1 MVRMQGHWEC
11 EPLTSVQESSV
22 PASEVGSATTATG
35 CSAVG
40 VARALPKSGTAKSRP
55 GKKSAWQEGV
65 LPEFSSPAR
74 RAGDG
79 GGAMG

>member
-22 PASEVGSATTATG
+22 PASEVGSAT
-35 CSAVG
+35 AVG